1 MVNNAPDI
9 ENEQK
14 DVSAKPTTI
23 EVVHDADSEEYD
35 PEEVKVSG
43 SFEGSGVSE
52 EVLLNSFENLTAPEF
67 ESPFYVR
74 YRLLTISATLV
85 TISWLIV

>member
-23 EVVHDADSEEYD
+23 EVVHDADSEDYD
-35 PEEVKVSG
+35 PEEVKVSVVIWDWG
-43 SFEGSGVSE
+43 GYG
-52 EVLLNSFENLTAPEF
+52 
-67 ESPFYVR
+67 
-74 YRLLTISATLV
+74 
-85 TISWLIV
+85 